1 MVENTAMNFSFPPL
15 PTWLEDQNYPLDSQ
29 EGREA
34 YNAEYHRAYAR
45 WYRTQ
50 KVRINIYCSAE
61 DREMLQTAARR
72 HGRNLGAF
80 VHEAALAYLQESFV
94 VPDGGELQSLRLEL
108 RRIGTNINQVVTQ
121 VNRNGYV
128 KPDDVEVLSER
139 LRIMENAIVH
149 TLTKPMRI
157 TEAAVKELY
166 QNPELAESLRQALVR
181 FDQGCL

>member
-1 MVENTAMNFSFPPL
+1 MVRDRPMNFSFPPASE
-15 PTWLEDQNYPLDSQ
+15 WLKDHNYSPDS
-29 EGREA
+29 EAGKAA

-45 WYRTQ
+45 WYRAR
-50 KVRINIYCSAE
+50 KVRINIYCSPEEKEELQAAAE
-61 DREMLQTAARR
+61 HHSRK
-72 HGRNLGAF
+72 LGSF
-80 VHEAALAYLQESFV
+80 IHEAAIAYLKEGFV
-94 VPDGGELQSLRLEL
+94 VPDVDQLRGLRLEI
-108 RRIGTNINQVVTQ
+108 RRVGTNINQVVTQ

-166 QNPELAESLRQALVR
+166 QNPGLAESLRQALVR